1 MGGTGEGGDF
11 GDERLR
17 TAPVTVRCLLFFDL
31 FFDLRPSLMTE
42 SLPSHFHCN
51 RVYGAFMNLPVTSIS
66 GDTA

>member
-42 SLPSHFHCN
+42 SLPFLRPSPLAHDGVVAEPFP
-51 RVYGAFMNLPVTSIS
+51 L
-66 GDTA
+66 